1 MGCSRTSRVLLSWQR
16 ACIRPCIDFRVK
28 GPMWHGLL
36 VGAAARLRRWCE
48 HVQCVS
54 SSPIHAHDLRVQCS
68 PVCMRDSRI
77 VAICNAMFW
86 PACSDRFRVR
96 LQQATHAMFSMRD
109 CKMIVLAFGEFEQCS
124 RAGMCDFD
132 FRCSLCRVEDYWLG
146 YKMFCYAYYSN
157 SAAHESEF
165 RHSKL
170 GSFPAFTPCFDI
182 FVFAFHPS
190 SVHVPQCSRWV
201 GFLRLP
207 NVSVCAG
214 VLVWRRF
221 HVSSNPSHHAV
232 RAACMQLLPL
242 VEMYCK
248 YELQEDCSNLWEL
261 MLRFDSEA
269 ALQTHGLGR
278 SMLAMLRDEDAGLQ
292 ILPPSLLLPPMF
304 NPFDA
309 IRTSLAAVDTAFHAL
324 RPQVLLA
331 VEIPSSFS
339 ISWIFM
345 LPLGTAFCFLLRWHL
360 PQPTE
365 CQFLFAH
372 NLQHS
377 DVQFVFYSPC
387 LPLRVALMR
396 PLLSLPSCTC
406 ECSQLSSECL
416 PLFYDSRIQLVCTQ

>member
-96 LQQATHAMFSMRD
+96 LQQATHAMFSIRG

-242 VEMYCK
+242 VEM
-248 YELQEDCSNLWEL
+248 
-261 MLRFDSEA
+261 
-269 ALQTHGLGR
+269 
-278 SMLAMLRDEDAGLQ
+278 
-292 ILPPSLLLPPMF
+292 
-304 NPFDA
+304 
-309 IRTSLAAVDTAFHAL
+309 
-324 RPQVLLA
+324 
-331 VEIPSSFS
+331 
-339 ISWIFM
+339 
-345 LPLGTAFCFLLRWHL
+345 
-360 PQPTE
+360 
-365 CQFLFAH
+365 
-372 NLQHS
+372 
-377 DVQFVFYSPC
+377 
-387 LPLRVALMR
+387 
-396 PLLSLPSCTC
+396 
-406 ECSQLSSECL
+406 
-416 PLFYDSRIQLVCTQ
+416 